1 MKRIVL
7 ALLAVSAMACVSLPR
22 PVSVGDRPNDALL
35 LAGDWRGVFTSE
47 DGLRGGTMTLVLA
60 VNNDT
65 ARGEA
70 ILRPATSVGQTD
82 ATAPARADAGAILR
96 SSMHFV
102 SVSDGVVAG
111 SVPPYFDAE
120 RLTVVQMT
128 FVGRMR
134 SWNVIEG
141 TYVTLGA
148 NLQVEE
154 RGTWRVVR
162 GYE

>member
-1 MKRIVL
+1 MKRMVL
-7 ALLAVSAMACVSLPR
+7 ALIAVSAIACVSLPR
-22 PVSVGDRPNDALL
+22 PVSVADRPTDALL
-35 LAGDWRGVFTSE
+35 LAGDWRGVFSSA
-47 DGLRGGTMTLVLA
+47 DGLRGGTMTLALA
-60 VNNDT
+60 VKNDT

-70 ILRPATSVGQTD
+70 ILRPATNVATE
-82 ATAPARADAGAILR
+82 ATAPVRADAGAVLR

-102 SVSDGVVAG
+102 SVRDGVIAG
-111 SVPPYFDAE
+111 TAQPYFDAE
-120 RLTVVQMT
+120 RLTVVQTT
-128 FVGRMR
+128 FIGRLR

-141 TYVTLGA
+141 TYLTLGA

>member
-7 ALLAVSAMACVSLPR
+7 ALIAVSAMACVSLPR
-22 PVSVGDRPNDALL
+22 PVSVADRPNDALL
-35 LAGDWRGVFTSE
+35 LAGDWRGVFSSE
-47 DGLRGGTMTLVLA
+47 NGLRGGTMTLALA

-70 ILRPATSVGQTD
+70 ILRPATYVAQTE
-82 ATAPARADAGAILR
+82 ATAPVRADAGAILR

-111 SVPPYFDAE
+111 VVPPYFDAE

-128 FVGRMR
+128 FVGKMR